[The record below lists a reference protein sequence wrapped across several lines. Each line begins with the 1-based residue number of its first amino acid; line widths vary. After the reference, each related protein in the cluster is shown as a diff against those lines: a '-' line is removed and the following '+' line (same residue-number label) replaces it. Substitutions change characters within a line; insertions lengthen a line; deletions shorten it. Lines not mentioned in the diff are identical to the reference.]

1 VHLQETKFTW
11 ISKEQIEMWAISQ
24 AELAAQ
30 ADKNANELL
39 EQTDILFDDIEGRKL
54 GQINVAPS
62 SLKGPLLFA
71 SGMKNKI
78 EYTLGFP
85 FYAVLPVR
93 DFCYLFSENDVGFFA
108 EKIGN
113 IVVEEYKQSGYPITT
128 EVLKFSDKGVEG
140 VGKYPV

>member
-1 VHLQETKFTW
+1 
-11 ISKEQIEMWAISQ
+11 
-24 AELAAQ
+24 
-30 ADKNANELL
+30 LL

-54 GQINVAPS
+54 GQINVALT
-62 SLKGPLLFA
+62 SLKGSLLFA

-78 EYTLGFP
+78 ERALGFP

-93 DFCYLFSENDVGFFA
+93 DFCYLFSENDLDFFTGR
-108 EKIGN
+108 IGN

-128 EVLKFSDKGVEG
+128 EILKFSDKGVEG